1 MTSKRRRFL
10 LAVTL
15 SSLLWA
21 VVLAHTTVTRMWT
34 PGAYDNMIPLYP
46 PPHEIILLTLLAA
59 AVSMWLYTW
68 AKRDR
73 VRQVLSS
80 LDAQE
85 RQVLLHHL
93 LIENHTE
100 AISSKRKRR
109 LSDDSDLPEI
119 EPVDDA
125 ETSTE
130 SAFNR

>member
-1 MTSKRRRFL
+1 
-10 LAVTL
+10 
-15 SSLLWA
+15 
-21 VVLAHTTVTRMWT
+21 
-34 PGAYDNMIPLYP
+34 
-46 PPHEIILLTLLAA
+46 
-59 AVSMWLYTW
+59 
-68 AKRDR
+68 
-73 VRQVLSS
+73 VLSS

-100 AISSKRKRR
+100 AISSQRKRKRR